1 MISLRLLGGL
11 SLEAVDGPVGGR
23 AAQRHRLA
31 CLAIIALAPG
41 VSRDR
46 LIGLLWPDAE
56 PERARHLLS
65 HCIYLLRQALGDDA
79 LAVTGDALRLN
90 PDIVSC
96 DVVAFDSAVK
106 CGQQAVAVAL
116 YRGPLLDGFF
126 LVNNVEFERWVDG
139 ERGRLARSY
148 ATAVEALA
156 FEREAAGDPGAAV
169 PWWRQLAEHDPHN
182 SRAALRLVQALEA
195 SGDTAGALRAARTHE
210 AALRTDL
217 EIAAPAELLRET
229 ERLKRS
235 HRAGEVEAPVAAASL
250 ARPRDLHPV
259 PAAPAPR
266 SRGRLLIAGS
276 AAAAVMLLGGAVWL
290 RALPHQ
296 PGAIRAPIVA
306 VLPFESLSDDRKQA
320 YFADGLTDVLITE
333 LARMPGLAV
342 ISRSSVA
349 SSPPKTKSLPE
360 TARQLGAGFVVEG
373 TVARDGARVRINVQ
387 LIDGARDLHLWAQ
400 SYERDVRD
408 VLAVQAEIARGVA
421 QQIGVTLRPS
431 LDSGSAAFHGPVA
444 SVPAYEAY
452 LRGLYASR
460 STGLDEGIASFERA
474 IQLDSTLAPAY
485 AGIARNLYYLVFF
498 GAVEPRSGFARMRR
512 AAERALALD
521 DKLADAHGTL
531 ALVLMHWD
539 RDWPAAERQFRRA
552 LTLDPNN
559 ADVRHDFAH
568 LLLARGRKGAAA
580 RESERATMLDPVNAG
595 LEACLGWHHLS
606 DVDYAGAVAQSL
618 RAVNTSPDFFWAY
631 QTLGWGYEQLGRY
644 PEAIASLRKAVE
656 LSGGL
661 PFTQA
666 SLAHALAASGDRAAA
681 TELLGRLTAERAHR
695 YVSAYD
701 LAAVHAGL
709 GDREQAMTLL
719 TQAVSE
725 GSAQI
730 IHLAWDPRFAPL
742 RLDPR
747 FIAIERRLGL

>member
-1 MISLRLLGGL
+1 L
-11 SLEAVDGPVGGR
+11 SLEAVDGPIGGR
-23 AAQRHRLA
+23 AAQRQRLA
-31 CLAIIALAPG
+31 CLAIIALTPG

-79 LAVTGDALRLN
+79 LGVTSDALRLN

-96 DVVAFDSAVK
+96 DVVAFETAVK
-106 CGQQAVAVAL
+106 RGQHAEAVAL

-148 ATAVEALA
+148 ATALEALA

-169 PWWRQLAEHDPHN
+169 QWWRQLAEHDPHN

-195 SGDTAGALRAARTHE
+195 SGDTAGALRAARAHE

-217 EIAAPAELLRET
+217 EIGAPAELLRET
-229 ERLKRS
+229 ERLKHS
-235 HRAGEVEAPVAAASL
+235 HRAREGEEPVAAASH
-250 ARPRDLHPV
+250 APPPDVHRV
-259 PAAPAPR
+259 AAAPAPR
-266 SRGRLLIAGS
+266 SRGRRLLIAGS
-276 AAAAVMLLGGAVWL
+276 AATAAVLLAGAIWL
-290 RALPHQ
+290 RALPHEV
-296 PGAIRAPIVA
+296 GTIRSPIVA

-360 TARQLGAGFVVEG
+360 IARALGAGFVVEG
-373 TVARDGARVRINVQ
+373 TVARDGPRMRINVQ

-421 QQIGVTLRPS
+421 QQIGVTLRPP
-431 LDSGSAAFHGPVA
+431 LDSGSAAPHGPVA

-452 LRGLYASR
+452 LRGLYSSR

-485 AGIARNLYYLVFF
+485 AGIARNVYYLVFF
-498 GAVEPRSGFARMRR
+498 GAVEPRSGFARIRR

-521 DKLADAHGTL
+521 EKLADAHGTL

-539 RDWPAAERQFRRA
+539 RDWTAAERQFRRA
-552 LTLDPNN
+552 LALDPNN
-559 ADVRHDFAH
+559 ADVHHDFAH
-568 LLLARGRKGAAA
+568 LLLARGRNGAAA
-580 RESERATMLDPVNAG
+580 RESERATILDPVNAG

-666 SLAHALAASGDRAAA
+666 SLGHALAASGDRGAA
-681 TELLGRLTAERAHR
+681 TELLSRLTAERAHR

-701 LAAVHAGL
+701 LAAVYAGL
-709 GDREQAMTLL
+709 GDREQAVTLL

-730 IHLAWDPRFAPL
+730 IHLAWDPRFALL
-742 RLDPR
+742 RQDRR
-747 FIAIERRLGL
+747 FVAIERRLGL

>member
-1 MISLRLLGGL
+1 
-11 SLEAVDGPVGGR
+11 
-23 AAQRHRLA
+23 
-31 CLAIIALAPG
+31 

-46 LIGLLWPDAE
+46 LIALLWPDAE
-56 PERARHLLS
+56 AERARHLLS
-65 HCIYLLRQALGDDA
+65 QGIYLLRQALGEEA
-79 LAVTGDALRLN
+79 LAVTSDAVRLN
-90 PDIVSC
+90 PDIVWC
-96 DVVAFDSAVK
+96 DVAAFEAAVK
-106 CGQQAVAVAL
+106 RGQHADAVAL

-126 LVNNVEFERWVDG
+126 PVNNVEFERWVDG

-148 ATAVEALA
+148 ATTVEALA

-169 PWWRQLAEHDPHN
+169 QWWRQLADHDPHN

-195 SGDTAGALRAARTHE
+195 SGDTAGALRAARAHE

-217 EIAAPAELLRET
+217 EIAAPAELLQET

-235 HRAGEVEAPVAAASL
+235 HRVSEVEEPVAAAPHRL
-250 ARPRDLHPV
+250 AVRRAL
-259 PAAPAPR
+259 R
-266 SRGRLLIAGS
+266 SRRRVIIGS
-276 AAAAVMLLGGAVWL
+276 VASAVVLLGAAVWL
-290 RALPHQ
+290 GALRHE
-296 PGAIRAPIVA
+296 PGVARSPVVA
-306 VLPFESLSDDRKQA
+306 VLPFQSLSDDRKQA

-349 SSPPKTKSLPE
+349 SLPAAQKSLPE
-360 TARQLGAGFVVEG
+360 VARELRAGFVVEG
-373 TVARDGARVRINVQ
+373 TVARDGPRMRINVQ

-408 VLAVQAEIARGVA
+408 VLTLQAEIARGVA
-421 QQIGVTLRPS
+421 REIGVTLRPP
-431 LDSGSAAFHGPVA
+431 SAVHGPVA
-444 SVPAYEAY
+444 SVPAYEGY
-452 LRGLYASR
+452 LRGLYHSR
-460 STGLDEGIASFERA
+460 STGLSEGIEWFEQA
-474 IQLDSTLAPAY
+474 IRLDSTLAPAY

-498 GAVEPRSGFARMRR
+498 GAVEPRSGFARIRT

-521 DKLADAHGTL
+521 ESQADAHGTL

-539 RDWPAAERQFRRA
+539 RDWVGAERHFRRA
-552 LTLDPNN
+552 LALAPNS
-559 ADVRHDFAH
+559 ADVRHDYAH
-568 LLLARGRKGAAA
+568 LLLARGRQRDAA
-580 RESERATMLDPVNAG
+580 RESERATALDPVNAG
-595 LEACLGWHHLS
+595 LEACLGWHQLS
-606 DVDYAGAVAQSL
+606 GVDYPGAVAQSL
-618 RAVNTSPDFFWAY
+618 RAVNAAPDFFWAH

-666 SLAHALAASGDRAAA
+666 SLAHALAASGDRSAA
-681 TELLGRLTAERAHR
+681 TELLSRLSAERAQR

-725 GSAQI
+725 GSAQV

-742 RLDPR
+742 RQDRR
-747 FIAIERRLGL
+747 FVAIERRLGL